1 MQLSKR
7 GKEPVEQPLFRVSER
22 SRRTPRPRRIPVGF
36 FRNPRPP
43 RRNRDESSRN
53 PRPTRTVS
61 PPMPPEITA
70 EPSPRAQFPPLPF
83 LPRNPAF
90 RSGTAAP
97 LRLRDTK
104 PTLAA
109 DVRHSSPRPESSKI
123 VRLRRQPPEKRI
135 CRIIRKPPPRQPAE
149 PCGNG
154 KTRPSR
160 LSRKPRRTEP
170 RKARCV
176 SRQAPDGFTPYSVR
190 PLAPQSG
197 RSATARPNPISASQR
212 PGHARRCRAP
222 PNRSMRSRF
231 RRILPRP
238 LRPPQAAAGK
248 RP

>member
-1 MQLSKR
+1 
-7 GKEPVEQPLFRVSER
+7 
-22 SRRTPRPRRIPVGF
+22 
-36 FRNPRPP
+36 
-43 RRNRDESSRN
+43 
-53 PRPTRTVS
+53 
-61 PPMPPEITA
+61 MPPEITA

-83 LPRNPAF
+83 LSRNPAF

-109 DVRHSSPRPESSKI
+109 DVRRSSPRPESSKI